1 MRPRGKRA
9 LGCVCG
15 VGVAV
20 SLRMEELQEGSR
32 SGCKAEEGLYLK
44 GQSKNMGLCL
54 EGSGGSFDKIN

>member
-9 LGCVCG
+9 LGFVCG
-15 VGVAV
+15 VRVAV

-32 SGCKAEEGLYLK
+32 HGCKAEGGLYPK

-54 EGSGGSFDKIN
+54 EDSGSSFDKIN